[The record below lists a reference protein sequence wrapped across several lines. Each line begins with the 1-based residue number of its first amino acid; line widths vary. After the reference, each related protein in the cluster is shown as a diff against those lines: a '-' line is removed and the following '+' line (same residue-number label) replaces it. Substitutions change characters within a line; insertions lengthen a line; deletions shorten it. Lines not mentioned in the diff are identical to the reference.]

1 MLLYPD
7 GPHIVVGEFLCLYHY
22 PLSQGQSPYRLNFLF
37 RTCPIL
43 VLRFFEV
50 HDRGNKKQMVEMK
63 INECEESCEKAAGM
77 YTVLQYSA
85 TIPESLKSYR
95 GSDMVSIC
103 TVTKTV

>member
-1 MLLYPD
+1 M
-7 GPHIVVGEFLCLYHY
+7 
-22 PLSQGQSPYRLNFLF
+22 Q
-37 RTCPIL
+37 
-43 VLRFFEV
+43 
-50 HDRGNKKQMVEMK
+50 K
-63 INECEESCEKAAGM
+63 NECEESCEKAAGM